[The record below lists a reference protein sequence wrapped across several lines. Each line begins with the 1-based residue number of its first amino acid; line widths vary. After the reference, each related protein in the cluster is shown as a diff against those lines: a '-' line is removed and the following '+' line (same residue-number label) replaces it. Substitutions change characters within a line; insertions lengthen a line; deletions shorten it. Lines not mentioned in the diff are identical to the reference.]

1 LTIKPNHLASRSSN
15 DNSDAGRNNWF
26 PFCSIRAQIP
36 VRKPNADD
44 DESAEMIVAIAL
56 DIQTAIIQQPLSRFL

>member
-1 LTIKPNHLASRSSN
+1 LTIKPNHLASPSSN

-26 PFCSIRAQIP
+26 SFCSILAQIP

-44 DESAEMIVAIAL
+44 DESAEMMVAIAL
-56 DIQTAIIQQPLSRFL
+56 DIQTAIDQQSLSRFL